1 MVSPAGISAV
11 FEFRGDSQLDT
22 YSAAIL
28 NGNYRLVGTD
38 TILLQSNGRE
48 EKLELEWDSQD
59 RARIDDEAAGKSI
72 ELARVGKVLDSKN
85 PLTGEWSTAREWNGK
100 SYPTRALFSSDG
112 KVVWMITL
120 RAEHGR
126 YAVQSKNIHIEI
138 PGRPIVAGDFA
149 VTETHLMLPNPK
161 GAESSFERF

>member
-1 MVSPAGISAV
+1 MSPAGISAV
-11 FEFRGDSQLDT
+11 FEFRGDSQLDA

-28 NGNYRLVGTD
+28 NGKYRLVGTD
-38 TILLQSNGRE
+38 TIVLQSNGRE
-48 EKLELEWDSQD
+48 QKLELEWDSQD

-72 ELARVGKVLDSKN
+72 ELARVGKIPDSKN

-100 SYPTRALFSSDG
+100 SYPARALFSSDG
-112 KVVWMITL
+112 TVVWMITL

-138 PGRPIVAGDFA
+138 PGRPMLDGGFA
-149 VTETHLMLPNPK
+149 VTATRLTLPNPK
-161 GAESSFERF
+161 GAESTFERF

>member
-1 MVSPAGISAV
+1 M
-11 FEFRGDSQLDT
+11 
-22 YSAAIL
+22 

-72 ELARVGKVLDSKN
+72 ELARVGKVLDSKS
-85 PLTGEWSTAREWNGK
+85 PLTGEWSTAREWNGQNH
-100 SYPTRALFSSDG
+100 PARASFSSDG

-120 RAEHGR
+120 RSEHGHYTVR
-126 YAVQSKNIHIEI
+126 SNNVKIEI
-138 PGRPIVAGDFA
+138 PGRPIVEGNFA
-149 VTETHLMLPNPK
+149 VIGTKLMLPNPK
-161 GAESSFERF
+161 GS

>member
-1 MVSPAGISAV
+1 MAFYRGLTGRDHAV
-11 FEFRGDSQLDT
+11 FEFLGESRLDA

-72 ELARVGKVLDSKN
+72 DLARVGRVLDSKS
-85 PLTGEWSTAREWNGK
+85 PLTGEWSTAREWKHRPKPSG
-100 SYPTRALFSSDG
+100 PRLIFF
-112 KVVWMITL
+112 
-120 RAEHGR
+120 GR
-126 YAVQSKNIHIEI
+126 ESCMDDY
-138 PGRPIVAGDFA
+138 FA
-149 VTETHLMLPNPK
+149 V
-161 GAESSFERF
+161 